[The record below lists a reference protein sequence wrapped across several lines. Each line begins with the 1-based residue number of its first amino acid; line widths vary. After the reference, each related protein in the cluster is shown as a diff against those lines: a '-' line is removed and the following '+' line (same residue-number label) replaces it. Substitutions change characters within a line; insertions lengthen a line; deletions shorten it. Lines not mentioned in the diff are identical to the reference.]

1 MKRLPL
7 TVLPY
12 IMSIGFVTA
21 QNSVPGT
28 ENHMVPAHVESE
40 AGAMTVILVNKDIS
54 THFLSPEPVQFVD
67 VSTQLMEGD
76 LPASNVV
83 RIKPVTDSLAENAE
97 LGIVTIVGQKYMAQY
112 RMVYTREIG
121 KANPKVEVGGRDMA
135 GFNHPDFTLSEAELH
150 KYAYE
155 ALQRKPSYHDVK
167 SSAFDMTAYLNNI
180 FTVGEYFFVDVSFFN
195 KTNIEYSIDQIR
207 FKIEDKKITKATNV
221 QDVEI
226 KSVFDLQ
233 QAKTFKKKYRNVF
246 VFKKFTFPGD
256 KVFTIE
262 LAEDQISGRVIYLQ
276 VDYKDVLKADTL

>member
-1 MKRLPL
+1 MKRIQITLLVQLL
-7 TVLPY
+7 TVGL
-12 IMSIGFVTA
+12 VAA
-21 QNSVPGT
+21 QSSVSEKQTPDHGK
-28 ENHMVPAHVESE
+28 HE
-40 AGAMTVILVNKDIS
+40 AGAMTLIYVNKDVS

-67 VSTQLMEGD
+67 VSTKLMEGD

-83 RIKPVTDSLAENAE
+83 RIKPVTDSLANNDE
-97 LGIVTIVGQKYMAQY
+97 LGIVTIVGQKFMAQY
-112 RMVYTREIG
+112 RMIYTTETA
-121 KANPKVEVGGRDMA
+121 KANAKVEMGGADMG
-135 GFNHPDFTLSEAELH
+135 GFNHPDFTLSEPELH
-150 KYAYE
+150 RYAYE

-167 SSAFDMTAYLNNI
+167 STAYDMTAYLNNI
-180 FTVGEYFFVDVSFFN
+180 FTVGEYFFVDVSFYN

-221 QDVEI
+221 QEVEI

-233 QAKTFKKKYRNVF
+233 NAKTFKKKYRNVF

>member
-1 MKRLPL
+1 MKNLPL
-7 TVLPY
+7 IVLAQLL
-12 IMSIGFVTA
+12 SIGLVNA
-21 QNSVPGT
+21 QKSVPGT
-28 ENHMVPAHVESE
+28 ERPGHQSRSETE

-67 VSTQLMEGD
+67 VSTPLMEGD
-76 LPASNVV
+76 LPANNVV
-83 RIKPVTDSLAENAE
+83 RIKPVADSLADNAE

-112 RMVYTREIG
+112 RMIYTREMG
-121 KANPKVEVGGRDMA
+121 RANPKVEVGGQDMA
-135 GFNHPDFTLSEAELH
+135 SFNHPDFTLSDAELH
-150 KYAYE
+150 RYAYE
-155 ALQRKPSYHDVK
+155 VLQRRPSYNDVK
-167 SSAFDMTAYLNNI
+167 SSAFDLTAYLNNI
-180 FTVGEYFFVDVSFFN
+180 FTVGEYFFVDVSFYN

-207 FKIEDKKITKATNV
+207 FKIEDKKITRATNV

-233 QAKTFKKKYRNVF
+233 QTKTFKKKYRNVF

-262 LAEDQISGRVIYLQ
+262 LSEDQISGRVIYLQ

>member
-1 MKRLPL
+1 MKRIPITLLVQLL
-7 TVLPY
+7 TVGL
-12 IMSIGFVTA
+12 VAA
-21 QNSVPGT
+21 QSSVSEKQTPD
-28 ENHMVPAHVESE
+28 HVKHE
-40 AGAMTVILVNKDIS
+40 AGAMTLIYVNKDVS

-67 VSTQLMEGD
+67 VSTKLMEGD

-83 RIKPVTDSLAENAE
+83 RIKPVTDSLANNDE
-97 LGIVTIVGQKYMAQY
+97 LGIVTIVGQKFMAQY
-112 RMVYTREIG
+112 RMIYTTETA
-121 KANPKVEVGGRDMA
+121 KANAKVEMGGADMG
-135 GFNHPDFTLSEAELH
+135 GFNHPDFTLSEPELH
-150 KYAYE
+150 RYAYE

-167 SSAFDMTAYLNNI
+167 STAYDMTAYLNNI
-180 FTVGEYFFVDVSFFN
+180 FTVGEYFFVDVSFYN

-221 QDVEI
+221 QEVEI

-233 QAKTFKKKYRNVF
+233 NAKTFKKKYRNVF